1 MITWCQGSLGD
12 ASQAGSGS
20 ALASSRLQTSDL
32 CDPVCGVKRVVGL
45 GEALR
50 GGQVVLGWNHD
61 PGSVSVREYG
71 CHLRTMY
78 GELLPLA

>member
-1 MITWCQGSLGD
+1 MVQPWHLPD
-12 ASQAGSGS
+12 F
-20 ALASSRLQTSDL
+20 RLVISVTQFVES
-32 CDPVCGVKRVVGL
+32 RVVGL

-78 GELLPLA
+78 GKLLPLA